1 MLTHHSLLEYPMKRV
16 LIFNLILLNKQF
28 IYIPLLNK
36 LNLIAIYQTPKGE
49 PSYKKTKRSETLS
62 WLLQQ
67 KITNTVTSKGGAIV
81 KLPPLIRL
89 AISTHLC
96 WCCNCALIAL

>member
-62 WLLQQ
+62 
-67 KITNTVTSKGGAIV
+67 
-81 KLPPLIRL
+81 
-89 AISTHLC
+89 
-96 WCCNCALIAL
+96 